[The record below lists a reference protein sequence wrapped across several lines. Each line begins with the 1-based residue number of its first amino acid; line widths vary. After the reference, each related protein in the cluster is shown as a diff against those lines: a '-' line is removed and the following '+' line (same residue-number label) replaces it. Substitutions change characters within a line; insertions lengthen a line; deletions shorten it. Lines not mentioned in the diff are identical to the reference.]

1 MAVIIKSP
9 SLYIQGQGELANLGT
24 HAKKLGT
31 KFFVLCSENTRK
43 RIGPI
48 MQQSLT
54 AAEKE
59 LEFCDFS
66 GECSKKEIARVMDVC
81 ASSGCDVLV
90 GAGGGKTVDTAKAVA
105 DNLGLPVIIVPT
117 VASNDAPC
125 SGIAVIYNDAGV
137 VVKAQFTRRNP
148 DMVLADTTI
157 IARAPARLFA
167 AGMGDALA
175 TWFEA
180 RAVHAS
186 GARTMARGQC
196 SRTALMMARLCYD
209 ILVRDGLEAL
219 QAVEKGE
226 ASPAVESVVEASIYL
241 SGLGFESG
249 GLAAAHAVNDALAY
263 LPKAHGLYHG
273 EKVAFGTLV
282 QLLLEKAGKEEL
294 DQVMAFMRSVG
305 LPMTLRQLGVS
316 GQADDA
322 VLRKV
327 AEAACV
333 PTQSTKNLPF
343 PVTADD
349 VFAAIKDTDRLGT
362 AFLNS

>member
-24 HAKKLGT
+24 HAKKIGT

-43 RIGPI
+43 RIGPV
-48 MQQSLT
+48 MEQSLK

-59 LEFCDFS
+59 LGFCDFS
-66 GECSKKEIARVMDVC
+66 GQCSKEEIARVMDVC
-81 ASSGCDVLV
+81 MSSGSDVVV

-105 DNLGLPVIIVPT
+105 DNLGLPVIVIPT

-137 VVKAQFTRRNP
+137 VVKAQFTKRNP
-148 DMVLADTTI
+148 DMVLADTAI
-157 IARAPARLFA
+157 IAQAPVRLFA

-180 RAVHAS
+180 RAAHAS
-186 GARTMARGQC
+186 GARSMARGQC

-209 ILVRDGLEAL
+209 ILIRDGAEAL
-219 QAVEKGE
+219 HAVEKDE
-226 ASPAVESVVEASIYL
+226 VSPAVESVVEASIYL

-249 GLAAAHAVNDALAY
+249 GLAAAHAINDGLAY
-263 LPKAHGLYHG
+263 LPEAHGLYHG
-273 EKVAFGTLV
+273 EKVAFGTLA
-282 QLLLEKAGKEEL
+282 QLLLEKAPKEEL
-294 DQVMAFMRSVG
+294 DAVMAFMRSVG
-305 LPMTLRQLGVS
+305 LPMTLKQLGVS
-316 GQADDA
+316 GQVDEDA
-322 VLRKV
+322 LRKV

-333 PTQSTKNLPF
+333 PTQSTKNLPV

-349 VFAAIKDTDRLGT
+349 VYAAIKEADRLGT
-362 AFLNS
+362 AFLA